1 MRFLEHLVFVIF
13 CPNIL
18 LKLAW
23 FTTLRECLSCCL
35 FILGSSVLVILSYLR
50 IPWELTRCPNG
61 GFGLLDSIVVTF
73 RVLACLFLAISY
85 TWGQDIHSGLTSA
98 ARHYSNSGTPSYP
111 RNLDYPRSKVPSNA
125 DNNESGYYL
134 FLNVYSIFW

>member
-1 MRFLEHLVFVIF
+1 MFVQI
-13 CPNIL
+13 
-18 LKLAW
+18 
-23 FTTLRECLSCCL
+23 
-35 FILGSSVLVILSYLR
+35 R
-50 IPWELTRCPNG
+50 IPHEYQQGTWASIIWELCPNG
-61 GFGLLDSIVVTF
+61 GFCLLDSIVVTF

-85 TWGQDIHSGLTSA
+85 TWGQDIHSGLMGA

-134 FLNVYSIFW
+134 FLNVYSIF